1 MTAGELHALVGLK
14 VKVLVVVSGTL
25 VGVSSDFSGELLKL
39 EVDGGPEDGKTALSP
54 IGEVSMDIAILDDVT
69 EEVLRLPANS
79 VSKWERL

>member
-39 EVDGGPEDGKTALSP
+39 EVDGGARDGETALAP
-54 IGEVSMDIAILDDVT
+54 VGTVSMDIAVLDDVT
-69 EEVLRLPANS
+69 EEVLRLPAKS
-79 VSKWERL
+79 VRMLEPL